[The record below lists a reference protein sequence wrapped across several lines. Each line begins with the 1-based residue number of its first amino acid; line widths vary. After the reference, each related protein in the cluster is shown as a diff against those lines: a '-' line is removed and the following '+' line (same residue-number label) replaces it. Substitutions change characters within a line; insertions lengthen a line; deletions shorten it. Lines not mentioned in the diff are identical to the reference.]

1 MRRGFEVFGD
11 DKLDKHLDEFSYY
24 RLILFLCLP
33 VPDFIQLT
41 CFPIED
47 EQLLGRIRNSLES
60 FAILK
65 KILYELKNYNAFS
78 VSSDLS
84 KFPKVKISRDD
95 LITAGI
101 PSTWFI
107 DSLPNGK
114 KNTLQSQNF
123 HCQSIR

>member
-1 MRRGFEVFGD
+1 M
-11 DKLDKHLDEFSYY
+11 
-24 RLILFLCLP
+24 LFLCLSP
-33 VPDFIQLT
+33 SDFIQLC
-41 CFPIED
+41 CFPIEN
-47 EQLLGRIRNSLES
+47 EQLLGKVRNAIES
-60 FAILK
+60 FAILEY
-65 KILYELKNYNAFS
+65 ILKQLKNYNILS
-78 VSSDLS
+78 VFLDLS

-107 DSLPNGK
+107 DSLPDGK